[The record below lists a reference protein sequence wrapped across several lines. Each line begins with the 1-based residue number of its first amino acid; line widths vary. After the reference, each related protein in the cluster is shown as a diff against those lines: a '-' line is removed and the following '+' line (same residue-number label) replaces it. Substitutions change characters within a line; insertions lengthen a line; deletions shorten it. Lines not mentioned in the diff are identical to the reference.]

1 MTPPSSTTRIVP
13 VLLPTI
19 GNEPVA
25 GKRVLVRVDF
35 NVPMSDGKITD
46 DTRIEGAIETIRN
59 LQQRDATVILIS
71 HLGRPKGKVVP
82 ELSLRPV
89 AARLAEML
97 GRPVTFVEDCVGD
110 VADV

>member
-1 MTPPSSTTRIVP
+1 MTPPPDTTTRIVP
-13 VLLPTI
+13 VLLPLI

-35 NVPMSDGKITD
+35 NVPMHDGEITD
-46 DTRIEGAIETIRN
+46 DTRIQGAIETIRN

-82 ELSLRPV
+82 ELSLPAEPGEVSVGGRD
-89 AARLAEML
+89 AEEAR
-97 GRPVTFVEDCVGD
+97 GG
-110 VADV
+110 